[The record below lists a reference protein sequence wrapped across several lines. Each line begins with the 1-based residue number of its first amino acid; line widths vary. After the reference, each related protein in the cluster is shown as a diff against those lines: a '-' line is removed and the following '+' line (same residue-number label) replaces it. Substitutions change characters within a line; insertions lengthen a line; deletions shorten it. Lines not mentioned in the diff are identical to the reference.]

1 LFALCGQHKASDW
14 RRQKMLFLPD
24 TWLSSFYKLILLFN
38 IGTDKAGVDQR
49 NATLSPP
56 QYPGRNYDGGHR
68 GQFLYKG
75 RWWPILG
82 DVGRPEIRY
91 NGAGQPDIGAS
102 PSSGE
107 GLCQLPTYTDGQLPW
122 DTKPYTILV
131 EGTVGCGKSTL
142 VNLLAPLHGLMA
154 VPEPVDQ
161 WTNLNGTDMLDLL
174 FQDPRRWM
182 GAFQL
187 ESTLTRIKDA
197 IRKPMVNGRPA
208 LVRVMER
215 SLYSERFCFMEYA
228 KQQENGMTE
237 TEFNLVDLWHKF
249 AMEKFESKIKPDLI
263 IFIQTTVETVEQRI
277 KKRGRPE
284 EQNIDMN
291 FVDGINRLHE
301 DWLLYQN
308 SSFPVPAPVVVMN
321 GTLGMEDFKRY
332 VKDEI
337 LEKIIPADLRPYVIG
352 N

>member
-1 LFALCGQHKASDW
+1 
-14 RRQKMLFLPD
+14 MLFLPD

-38 IGTDKAGVDQR
+38 VGTDKAGVDQR
-49 NATLSPP
+49 NATLSPS
-56 QYPGRNYDGGHR
+56 QYPGYNRSNPHQY
-68 GQFLYKG
+68 LYKG
-75 RWWPILG
+75 RWWPIQASG
-82 DVGRPEIRY
+82 GRPEPEFRCI
-91 NGAGQPDIGAS
+91 GCGQPDIGAEYS
-102 PSSGE
+102 QSSSGA

-154 VPEPVDQ
+154 VPEPVDK
-161 WTNLNGTDMLDLL
+161 WTNVNGTDMLELL

-182 GAFQL
+182 GTFQL

-197 IRKPMVNGRPA
+197 IQKPMVNGRPA

-263 IFIQTTVETVEQRI
+263 IFIQTTVETVEERI

-308 SSFPVPAPVVVMN
+308 SSFPVPAPVVIMN

-352 N
+352 Y

>member
-1 LFALCGQHKASDW
+1 
-14 RRQKMLFLPD
+14 MLFLPD

-38 IGTDKAGVDQR
+38 VGSEDAGVDER
-49 NATLSPP
+49 NATLSLP
-56 QYPGRNYDGGHR
+56 QYPGSHYDGG
-68 GQFLYKG
+68 
-75 RWWPILG
+75 
-82 DVGRPEIRY
+82 GRPDFR
-91 NGAGQPDIGAS
+91 APQ
-102 PSSGE
+102 SSGE

-122 DTKPYTILV
+122 HTKPYTILV

-142 VNLLAPLHGLMA
+142 VNILTPLHSLMA
-154 VPEPVDQ
+154 VPEPVEQ
-161 WTNLNGTDMLDLL
+161 WTNINGTDMLDLM
-174 FQDPRRWM
+174 FQDPPRWM
-182 GAFQL
+182 GTFQM

-197 IRKPMVNGRPA
+197 VRKPMVKGRPA

-228 KQQENGMTE
+228 KQHENGMSE
-237 TEFNLVDLWHKF
+237 TEFNLMDLWHKW

-263 IFIQTTVETVEQRI
+263 IFLKTDVETVEKRI

-291 FVDGINRLHE
+291 YVDAINRLHE

-308 SSFPVPAPVVVMN
+308 SSFPVPAPVLVMN
-321 GTLGMEDFKRY
+321 GTLSLEDFKTY
-332 VKDEI
+332 VKEEM